1 MATTIR
7 KSVMNAAT
15 SFFSSC
21 PRCGRARLHAYER
34 TELLDL
40 VGADREIDAY
50 CLKCDVVW
58 HISPQ
63 ERSLVVRH
71 LATVMR
77 HVQRQRTVRPAV
89 RSSGAASVA
98 RRSDSP

>member
-1 MATTIR
+1 MATTIG
-7 KSVMNAAT
+7 KSFMNEAT

-34 TELLDL
+34 KELLDL
-40 VGADREIDAY
+40 LGADREIDAY

-58 HISPQ
+58 CISPQ
-63 ERSLVVRH
+63 ERSLVARH

-77 HVQRQRTVRPAV
+77 HLHRQRMVRPAA
-89 RSSGAASVA
+89 RPSAAADGREA
-98 RRSDSP
+98 RR